1 MGRIFFSILAALA
14 LIGSICLVVAAIA
27 GRAGDFHRAVQLPGG
42 IELAAHGER
51 GAGRLIFT
59 RWRAE
64 SAEWWKTRPGTQ
76 RMNITAE
83 TVRVSQ
89 SAGVLIYAAKLHVSF
104 DTETWHGLEWRRGA
118 ISDKPLTRPAGAM
131 STPLVP
137 FTSVSMPWYYPLP
150 LLLILAGIWTWAAVR
165 RRRLPAGLCP
175 SCGYD
180 LRATPD
186 RCPECGYF
194 KPTPPDA
201 PPHLGTVR

>member
-1 MGRIFFSILAALA
+1 MPTAASNQVAMGRIFFSILAALSFIA
-14 LIGSICLVVAAIA
+14 CIGLMVAAIA
-27 GRAGDFHRAVQLPGG
+27 SRWVDFHRAVQLPSG

-51 GAGRLIFT
+51 GAARLIAT

-64 SAEWWKTRPGTQ
+64 SAQWWKTRPGTQ

-83 TVRVSQ
+83 TVSLSQ
-89 SAGVLIYAAKLHVSF
+89 NSVIVYAAKLHVSF

-118 ISDKPLTRPAGAM
+118 ISDKPLMRPAGAM

-150 LLLILAGIWTWAAVR
+150 LLLILGGIWTWAAAR
-165 RRRLPAGLCP
+165 RRKRSAGLCP

-180 LRATPD
+180 LCATPQ
-186 RCPECGYF
+186 RCPECGYVAAR
-194 KPTPPDA
+194 A
-201 PPHLGTVR
+201 P